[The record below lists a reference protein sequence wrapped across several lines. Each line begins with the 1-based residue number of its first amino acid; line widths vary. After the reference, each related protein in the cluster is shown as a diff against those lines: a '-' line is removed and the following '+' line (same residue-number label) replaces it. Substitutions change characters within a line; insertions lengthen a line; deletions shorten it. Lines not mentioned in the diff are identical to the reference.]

1 MLGGRGVSGAGGSG
15 SGIAIGGTGTGSGI
29 GVSSSSGS
37 GAERAGEFGGRVAI
51 VTGGAS
57 GIGAAVAEELLAR
70 GAQLA
75 VFDLDGASVTGP
87 ALGVSVD
94 VSERASVD
102 AGVAAV
108 LDRFGRLDVV
118 VNCAGIGAFGTVED
132 SSDDD
137 WARVLDV
144 NVRGV
149 ARVCAAAMPALRESD
164 AAAIVNLTSIAATTG
179 IQQRALYSAT
189 KGAVH
194 ALTLAMAADHVH
206 DGIRVNAVSPGTT
219 DTPWV
224 QRMVANVA
232 DPEAERA
239 AMNARQPTGRLVTPA
254 EVAGAVAHLASPL
267 SASTT
272 GSVLS
277 VDGGFG
283 GLRVR
288 PVQA

>member
-1 MLGGRGVSGAGGSG
+1 MLGGSGVSG
-15 SGIAIGGTGTGSGI
+15 GGTSPSTGDSR
-29 GVSSSSGS
+29 SSG
-37 GAERAGEFGGRVAI
+37 GTDRDGEFGGRVAI

-75 VFDLDGASVTGP
+75 VFDLDGASVAGP

-94 VSERASVD
+94 VSDRASVD

-254 EVAGAVAHLASPL
+254 EVAGAVAYLASPL

>member
-1 MLGGRGVSGAGGSG
+1 MQGGGGVSGTGAGS
-15 SGIAIGGTGTGSGI
+15 
-29 GVSSSSGS
+29 VS
-37 GAERAGEFGGRVAI
+37 GAELEFGGRVAI

-57 GIGAAVAEELLAR
+57 GIGAAVADELLAR
-70 GAQLA
+70 GAQVA
-75 VFDLDGASVTGP
+75 VFDLNGGSVEGP
-87 ALGVSVD
+87 AFGVNVD
-94 VSERASVD
+94 VSDRASVD

-108 LDRFGRLDVV
+108 LDRFGRLDIV

-137 WARVLDV
+137 WTRVLNV
-144 NVRGV
+144 NVQGV
-149 ARVCAAAMPALRESD
+149 ARVCSAAMPALRESD

-206 DGIRVNAVSPGTT
+206 DGVRVNAVSPGTT

-232 DPEAERA
+232 NPEAERA

-254 EVAGAVAHLASPL
+254 EVAGAVAYLASPL

-272 GSVLS
+272 GSVVA